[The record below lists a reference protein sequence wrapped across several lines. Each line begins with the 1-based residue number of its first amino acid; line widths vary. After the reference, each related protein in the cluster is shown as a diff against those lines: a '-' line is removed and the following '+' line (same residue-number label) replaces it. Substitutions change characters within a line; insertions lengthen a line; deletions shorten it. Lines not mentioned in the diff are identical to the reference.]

1 MPEDDSDA
9 SEKAVRKISSDWWGV
24 GVGAAV
30 VGYFCGDYFAFF
42 PPMDRAALG
51 FIFLLGINVLHR
63 SLSTRVNWK
72 RTALLVPVL
81 VGLLFFI
88 ALLVLPPV
96 GGDYI
101 STVGRDVLAADK
113 RCADI
118 QREMLSVQPRRSDLP
133 DIFSALGCHASGQ
146 QEIAYPAVAHREEIR

>member
-1 MPEDDSDA
+1 MTHKRWHEKLRVWAFSQVPEDDSDA

-81 VGLLFFI
+81 ERFS
-88 ALLVLPPV
+88 
-96 GGDYI
+96 I
-101 STVGRDVLAADK
+101 SLDHSRT
-113 RCADI
+113 
-118 QREMLSVQPRRSDLP
+118 M
-133 DIFSALGCHASGQ
+133 
-146 QEIAYPAVAHREEIR
+146 